1 MEALVKII
9 RHDSSDQ
16 GTFGRIYA
24 NGLTLFSG
32 ELPDRGN
39 APSVSCIPPGTYKVI
54 WSWSPRFQRLMYEV
68 LNVPARTG
76 IRKHSANFM
85 GDASIG
91 FLSQLNGCI
100 ALGEKLGWMDGQ
112 KALLVSAPAVRR
124 FEQHLQQWPFT
135 LEISNA

>member
-1 MEALVKII
+1 
-9 RHDSSDQ
+9 
-16 GTFGRIYA
+16 
-24 NGLTLFSG
+24 
-32 ELPDRGN
+32 
-39 APSVSCIPPGTYKVI
+39 
-54 WSWSPRFQRLMYEV
+54 MYEV